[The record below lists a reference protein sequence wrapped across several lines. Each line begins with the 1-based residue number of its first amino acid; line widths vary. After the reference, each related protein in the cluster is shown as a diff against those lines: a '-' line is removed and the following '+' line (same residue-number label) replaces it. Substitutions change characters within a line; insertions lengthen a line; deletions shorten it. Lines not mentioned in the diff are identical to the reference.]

1 MTEILSRLTVVS
13 SLQHASNEEDYDREL
28 YELIAY
34 LKQSTKLNEIT
45 RSADLLLDVSRC
57 KIMPCCDAIVNMTGV
72 VARLHPR
79 KTVTGSQSISA
90 FGGLSIRFSCSS
102 QGLGRQ
108 AQPTF
113 AKGCPARG
121 WLVEKGY

>member
-1 MTEILSRLTVVS
+1 MTEILSRLIVVS
-13 SLQHASNEEDYDREL
+13 TLQHASNEEDYDREL
-28 YELIAY
+28 HELIAF
-34 LKQSTKLNEIT
+34 LKQPTKVSEIK

-57 KIMPCCDAIVNMTGV
+57 KTMPCCDAIVNMTSV

-79 KTVTGSQSISA
+79 QTGTGPQSIST

-108 AQPTF
+108 VQPTF
-113 AKGCPARG
+113 AKGCPAG
-121 WLVEKGY
+121 G